1 MGITI
6 SDLEV
11 LRDREKSARVST
23 EAYEDSRGGHSAR
36 TLGEVTEVFLAM
48 APMVIELMVK
58 FPLVRRADL
67 TGIKFSR

>member
-6 SDLEV
+6 RYLEV

-36 TLGEVTEVFLAM
+36 TLVLVSDGSLVM
-48 APMVIELMVK
+48 APMVVELMVK